1 MQQLTEAQI
10 RDAFVNASRKEVSDV
25 TLPPGFHEV
34 DWERRD
40 YLGWTDPKLG
50 RRAYAVIPV
59 DDELVA
65 IVFERAR
72 KLPTRRAMCSWCEDV
87 TLPNDVVFYSA
98 KRTGMLGAAAT
109 RSARWCAQR
118 SSARPTCAAYPR
130 PRTSVTTGMRRA
142 SSARRT
148 CGSVRRASRAT
159 FATGPSRPNSCIRVS
174 IR

>member
-10 RDAFVNASRKEVSDV
+10 RDAFVNASRKEVSDL
-25 TLPPGFHEV
+25 TLLPGFHDV

-59 DDELVA
+59 DGDLVA
-65 IVFERAR
+65 IMFERAR

-98 KRTGMLGAAAT
+98 KRTGDAGRRGDTVGTLV
-109 RSARWCAQR
+109 CAEFEC
-118 SSARPTCAAYPR
+118 STN
-130 PRTSVTTGMRRA
+130 
-142 SSARRT
+142 
-148 CGSVRRASRAT
+148 VRRLPTSAYIGYDREAAREQRKENLRMRAAS
-159 FATGPSRPNSCIRVS
+159 FARNLRDGV
-174 IR
+174 